1 MKKLLIAVAAS
12 LMLAAPLTACATLGT
27 SSPLEQTLVDDKALL
42 AAEAAYFGVGTL
54 VEAAVD
60 GGALRGERAAQVAV
74 LDRRAYA
81 ALQTARQA
89 YAVGNAATY
98 RAAAAAALG
107 AVADIQRLLKPQPG

>member
-1 MKKLLIAVAAS
+1 MNRLLIACAAA
-12 LMLAAPLTACATLGT
+12 LCLAAPLSACAPVLQ

-60 GGALRGERAAQVAV
+60 SGALRGERAAQVAV
-74 LDRRAYA
+74 LDRQAYA
-81 ALQTARQA
+81 ALATARQA
-89 YAVGNAATY
+89 YAVGNAASY